1 MAVMH
6 ENRINEGALAPARLA
21 PSARRRPGWQLAI
34 GVLMTLGI
42 LVLAFFKRAWLIE
55 AIGLAGAA
63 QPAWLLLGLVT
74 IVRSFL
80 ISSQV
85 FLVVL
90 VRWGIAS
97 ACSACGPRR
106 WSQL

>member
-1 MAVMH
+1 MH

-90 VRWGIAS
+90 VCWGIAS